1 MRARWYKHRLQ
12 FKETAITSRE
22 RLDCKTTYILEIWD
36 EEFPDV
42 KGVGEVALFES
53 LSKEAGPG
61 FESRLDEV
69 VKGINDGIDIG
80 WRTHEPCVPTP
91 GGRMRKNW
99 MCFAAPQLNRGVPVT
114 PGSLRSPGADSCDAR
129 FTGLEMIELGDIGG
143 LGCDVK
149 ESSILFGLETALA
162 SLRAGGRHELW
173 PSAFTRGEVAIPING
188 LVWMGDFRKMRERI
202 RGKLDEGFGCVKLKI
217 GGIDFEDEVA
227 LLRMIRKE
235 YGRSDL
241 ELRLDANGSFTPEN
255 AMERL
260 ARLSEYDIHSIEQPI
275 KAGQW
280 EAMRKIAGKSPIDI
294 ALDEE
299 LIGTRSR
306 EEKEELLDAIRPAY
320 VVLKPSLAGGF
331 AHSQEWI
338 ELAKERGCGWWITSA
353 LESNIGLNALAQFVA
368 LQNPTMPQG
377 LGTGELY
384 VENFPSPLVR
394 KGENLWYDIQR

>member
-1 MRARWYKHRLQ
+1 M
-12 FKETAITSRE
+12 
-22 RLDCKTTYILEIWD
+22 
-36 EEFPDV
+36 
-42 KGVGEVALFES
+42 GG
-53 LSKEAGPG
+53 
-61 FESRLDEV
+61 
-69 VKGINDGIDIG
+69 GI
-80 WRTHEPCVPTP
+80 R
-91 GGRMRKNW
+91 
-99 MCFAAPQLNRGVPVT
+99 
-114 PGSLRSPGADSCDAR
+114 
-129 FTGLEMIELGDIGG
+129 
-143 LGCDVK
+143 

-241 ELRLDANGSFTPEN
+241 ELRLDANGSFTSEN
-255 AMERL
+255 AKERL

-280 EAMRKIAGKSPIDI
+280 EAMRKIAEKSPIDI

>member
-1 MRARWYKHRLQ
+1 MRARWYRHRLQ

-22 RLDCKTTYILEIWD
+22 RLDYKTTYILELWD
-36 EEFPDV
+36 EDNPEV

-69 VKGINDGIDIG
+69 VRGINSDGG
-80 WRTHEPCVPTP
+80 E
-91 GGRMRKNW
+91 
-99 MCFAAPQLNRGVPVT
+99 LGV
-114 PGSLRSPGADSCDAR
+114 LR
-129 FTGLEMIELGDIGG
+129 ELGDIGG
-143 LGCDVK
+143 LGGGVR
-149 ESSILFGLETALA
+149 ESSILFGMETAVA
-162 SLRAGGRHELW
+162 SLRAGGGHELW

-188 LVWMGDFRKMRERI
+188 LVWMGDFRKMSERI

-227 LLRMIRKE
+227 LLRMIRRE
-235 YGRSDL
+235 YGRKDL

-260 ARLSEYDIHSIEQPI
+260 GRLSEYDIHSIEQPI

-280 EAMRKIAGKSPIDI
+280 EAMSEIAEKSPIAI

-306 EEKEELLDAIRPAY
+306 EEKVELLDAIRPAY

-394 KGENLWYDIQR
+394 KGENLWYDVQG

>member
-1 MRARWYKHRLQ
+1 MRARWYRYGLR

-22 RLDCKTTYILEIWD
+22 RMDCKTTYILELWD
-36 EEFPDV
+36 ERNPEV

-53 LSKEAGPG
+53 LSREAGPG
-61 FESRLDEV
+61 FEPRLDEV
-69 VKGINDGIDIG
+69 VRGINGG
-80 WRTHEPCVPTP
+80 EMHHEWWR
-91 GGRMRKNW
+91 
-99 MCFAAPQLNRGVPVT
+99 
-114 PGSLRSPGADSCDAR
+114 
-129 FTGLEMIELGDIGG
+129 ELGAIGG
-143 LGCDVK
+143 GGDAKVL
-149 ESSILFGLETALA
+149 ESSILFGLETAVA
-162 SLRAGGRHELW
+162 SLRAGGSQELW
-173 PSAFTRGEVAIPING
+173 PSAFTRGEMAIPING

-202 RGKLDEGFGCVKLKI
+202 KGKLAEGFGCVKLKI

-227 LLRMIRKE
+227 LLRMIRRE

-255 AMERL
+255 ALERLERL
-260 ARLSEYDIHSIEQPI
+260 AEYDIHSLEQPI

-280 EAMRKIAGKSPIDI
+280 DKMREIAERSPIDI

-306 EEKEELLDAIRPAY
+306 EEKVALLDAINPAY

-338 ELAKERGCGWWITSA
+338 ELAKGRGCGWWITSA

-394 KGENLWYDIQR
+394 KGENLWYDAKR

>member
-1 MRARWYKHRLQ
+1 MYEVRRA
-12 FKETAITSRE
+12 INRE
-22 RLDCKTTYILEIWD
+22 L
-36 EEFPDV
+36 
-42 KGVGEVALFES
+42 GELGE
-53 LSKEAGPG
+53 L
-61 FESRLDEV
+61 R
-69 VKGINDGIDIG
+69 
-80 WRTHEPCVPTP
+80 EP
-91 GGRMRKNW
+91 
-99 MCFAAPQLNRGVPVT
+99 
-114 PGSLRSPGADSCDAR
+114 
-129 FTGLEMIELGDIGG
+129 GDIGG
-143 LGCDVK
+143 LGGGVR
-149 ESSILFGLETALA
+149 ESSILFGMETAVA
-162 SLRAGGRHELW
+162 SLRAGGGHELW

-188 LVWMGDFRKMRERI
+188 LVWMGDFRKMSERI

-227 LLRMIRKE
+227 LLRMIRRE
-235 YGRSDL
+235 YGRNDL

-260 ARLSEYDIHSIEQPI
+260 GRLSEYDIHSIEQPI

-280 EAMRKIAGKSPIDI
+280 EAMREIVEKSPIAI

-299 LIGTRSR
+299 LIGTRCR
-306 EEKEELLDAIRPAY
+306 EEKVELLDAINPAY

-394 KGENLWYDIQR
+394 KGENLWYDVQG

>member
-1 MRARWYKHRLQ
+1 M
-12 FKETAITSRE
+12 
-22 RLDCKTTYILEIWD
+22 CK
-36 EEFPDV
+36 
-42 KGVGEVALFES
+42 
-53 LSKEAGPG
+53 
-61 FESRLDEV
+61 LDEV
-69 VKGINDGIDIG
+69 V
-80 WRTHEPCVPTP
+80 V
-91 GGRMRKNW
+91 
-99 MCFAAPQLNRGVPVT
+99 
-114 PGSLRSPGADSCDAR
+114 
-129 FTGLEMIELGDIGG
+129 
-143 LGCDVK
+143 
-149 ESSILFGLETALA
+149 
-162 SLRAGGRHELW
+162 
-173 PSAFTRGEVAIPING
+173 
-188 LVWMGDFRKMRERI
+188 
-202 RGKLDEGFGCVKLKI
+202 CVKLKI

-227 LLRMIRKE
+227 LLRMIRRE
-235 YGRSDL
+235 YGRNDL

-260 ARLSEYDIHSIEQPI
+260 GRLSEYDIHSIEQPI

-280 EAMRKIAGKSPIDI
+280 EAMREIAEKSPIAI

-299 LIGTRSR
+299 LIGTRCR
-306 EEKEELLDAIRPAY
+306 EEKMELLDAIRPAY

-394 KGENLWYDIQR
+394 KGENLWYDVQG